1 MPLRFKRFERIR
13 AHSLFRFT
21 RIGVVVLATML
32 AVAIVTTLTVDLGPG
47 LRGLAE
53 REGSKR
59 VGRPMHIGRLGVRLF
74 SEFVLSR
81 QGAGA
86 H

>member
-1 MPLRFKRFERIR
+1 M
-13 AHSLFRFT
+13 
-21 RIGVVVLATML
+21 LAVTL
-32 AVAIVTTLTVDLGPG
+32 AVAIVATLTVDLGPG

-74 SEFVLSR
+74 NGKFVSKTSSSKVSCR
-81 QGAGA
+81 PIARS
-86 H
+86 